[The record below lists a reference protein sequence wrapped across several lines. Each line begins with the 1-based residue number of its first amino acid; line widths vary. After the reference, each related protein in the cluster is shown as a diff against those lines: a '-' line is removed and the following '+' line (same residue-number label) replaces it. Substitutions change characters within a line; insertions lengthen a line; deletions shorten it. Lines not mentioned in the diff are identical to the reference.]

1 MRNFRKELGQR
12 ILILDGAM
20 GTELQKKQILKTG
33 DCPDYLNITHRKDI
47 QNIHKSYLDAGAD
60 IIVTNTFGANRI
72 KLNEF
77 GLGKEVYNI
86 NRSAVELAKEV
97 VGDTGFVSLSMGPT
111 GKFIEPVGDTNFDDI
126 KNIFKEQAKGAV
138 DADVDLFSLETFM
151 DIKEIKAAIVG
162 IRELSD
168 KPIIAMMTF
177 AEDGRSILGTSPEVF
192 AITISA
198 MDVDVV
204 GANCSVGP
212 DKLNKFVK
220 RMANV
225 TNKPLIIQPNAG
237 MPLLIDNKTV
247 FPVQAE
253 EFASYA
259 DEFAKYASI
268 VAGCCGTGPKHI
280 RLLAGKLKSASVA
293 KRSVPK
299 FTSLTSR
306 NRYTYLGYSRPVV
319 FIGERLNPTGKK
331 HLQAQLKDGK
341 TGLYRKEAM
350 DQKEHGAEVL
360 DVNVGMAMIDE
371 AVMMKKCIL
380 SVQSVV
386 DIPLIVD
393 SSDAKAIE
401 EGLKAADGK
410 VLINSVNGSKDS
422 MNKILPMA
430 KKYGAA
436 VLALLLDDKGIP
448 DTAEGRLKILDR
460 IVNEAKK
467 YGIEKENIIADSLAL
482 TVGSD
487 KKRALE
493 TLKTIKL
500 IKEKY
505 NITTVLGLS
514 NVSFGMPNRTLINS
528 AYLAIAIYNGL
539 DAAIVNPYDPL
550 LWQIKYAADLITNR
564 DRDASLYIK
573 NSSSINLNS
582 NPTYNIQHPKKVFSG
597 FEKDSLEDKIFM
609 CIIEGNEEEIEKLTQ
624 NALKYKEP
632 LDISNNLLIPA
643 LQKVGDLYDAGIYF
657 LPQMIKSA
665 NTMKKAF
672 NILKTVIKNSS
683 KNKQKDKT
691 IVMATVKGDIH
702 DIGKNIVSLLLE
714 TNGFE
719 IVDLGKNVDD
729 DTIIK
734 SIKEHNADAVGLSAL
749 MTTTMVNMKTVID
762 KIKKNGLNVKVM
774 VGGAATT
781 KEFAKKIGADLYAKD
796 AIEAV
801 RIAKDNV

>member
-1 MRNFRKELGQR
+1 MRNFREELGEN

-20 GTELQKKQILKTG
+20 GTELQRKQILKTG
-33 DCPDYLNITHRKDI
+33 DCPDYLNISHRKDI
-47 QNIHKSYLDAGAD
+47 QDIHRSYLDAGAD

-72 KLNEF
+72 KLDEF
-77 GLGKEVYNI
+77 GLNRKVYEI
-86 NRSAVELAKEV
+86 NRTAVELAKEI
-97 VGDTGFVSLSMGPT
+97 VGDKGFVSLSIGPT
-111 GKFIEPVGDTNFDDI
+111 GKFIEPVGDADFDDI
-126 KNIFKEQAKGAV
+126 KNIFKEQIKGAV
-138 DADVDLFSLETFM
+138 DAGVDLFSLETFM
-151 DIKEIKAAIVG
+151 DIKEIRAAIVG

-192 AITISA
+192 AIAISA

-220 RMANV
+220 KMADV
-225 TNKPLIIQPNAG
+225 TDKPLIIQPNAG
-237 MPLLIDNKTV
+237 MPMLVNNKTV

-259 DEFAKYASI
+259 DEFKKYASI
-268 VAGCCGTGPKHI
+268 VAGCCGTGPEHI
-280 RLLAGKLKSASVA
+280 RLLAQKLKGVSAE
-293 KRSVPK
+293 KRDTPQA
-299 FTSLTSR
+299 TSLTSR
-306 NRYTYLGYSRPVV
+306 NRYIYLGYSRPVV
-319 FIGERLNPTGKK
+319 FIGERLNPTGRK
-331 HLQAQLKDGK
+331 HLQAQLKEKK

-350 DQKEHGAEVL
+350 EQKEHGAEVL

-371 AVMMKKCIL
+371 AAMMKKCIL
-380 SVQSVV
+380 AVQSVV
-386 DIPLIVD
+386 DVPLVVD
-393 SSDAKAIE
+393 SSDTKAIE
-401 EGLKAADGK
+401 EGLKSADGK
-410 VLINSVNGSKDS
+410 VLINSVNGSADS
-422 MNKILPMA
+422 MNKILPLA

-436 VLALLLDDKGIP
+436 VLALLLDDNGIP
-448 DTAEGRLKILDR
+448 SSAEGRLKILDR

-467 YGIEKENIIADSLAL
+467 YGISRENIIADALAL

-487 KKRALE
+487 KKRAVE

-500 IKEKY
+500 IKEKC
-505 NITTVLGLS
+505 NMTTVLGLS
-514 NVSFGMPNRTLINS
+514 NVSFGMPNRTIINS
-528 AYLAIAIYNGL
+528 AYLAVAVYNGL
-539 DAAIVNPYDPL
+539 DAAIINPYDSL
-550 LWQIKYAADLITNR
+550 LWQIKYAADLITDR
-564 DRDASLYIK
+564 DKDASLYIK
-573 NSSSINLNS
+573 NSSSIDLNS
-582 NPTYNIQHPKKVFSG
+582 RTKTKSAKVSSG
-597 FEKDSLEDKIFM
+597 FEKNSLEDKIFM
-609 CIIEGNEEEIEKLTQ
+609 CVIEGNEEEIEELIK
-624 NALKYKEP
+624 NVLKDRQP

-672 NILKTVIKNSS
+672 NILKTVIKNRSQNEK
-683 KNKQKDKT
+683 KNKT

-729 DTIIK
+729 ETIIK

-762 KIKKNGLNVKVM
+762 KIKKNGLNVKIM

-781 KEFAKKIGADLYAKD
+781 EEFAKKIGADLYAKD

-801 RIAKDNV
+801 RIAKENV

>member
-1 MRNFRKELGQR
+1 MRNFRKELGQS

-33 DCPDYLNITHRKDI
+33 DCPDYLNITNRKDI
-47 QNIHKSYLDAGAD
+47 QDIHKSYLDAGAD

-72 KLNEF
+72 KLDEF
-77 GLGKEVYNI
+77 ALGKQVYDI

-97 VGDTGFVSLSMGPT
+97 VGDNGFVSLSMGPT
-111 GKFIEPVGDTNFDDI
+111 GKFVEPVGDTNFDDI
-126 KNIFKEQAKGAV
+126 KNIFKEQAKGAI
-138 DADVDLFSLETFM
+138 DAGVDLFSLETFM

-220 RMANV
+220 RMADV
-225 TNKPLIIQPNAG
+225 TDKPLIIQPNAG
-237 MPLLIDNKTV
+237 LPLLINNKTV

-259 DEFAKYASI
+259 DEFKKYASI
-268 VAGCCGTGPKHI
+268 VAGCCGTGPEHI
-280 RLLAGKLKSASVA
+280 RLLAQKLKGTAVS
-293 KRSVPK
+293 KRSAPQA
-299 FTSLTSR
+299 TSLTSR
-306 NRYTYLGYSRPVV
+306 NQYMYLGYSRPVV

-331 HLQAQLKDGK
+331 HLQAQLKEGK
-341 TGLYRKEAM
+341 TGLYRKEAIE
-350 DQKEHGAEVL
+350 QKEHGAGVL

-371 AVMMKKCIL
+371 AAMMKKCIL
-380 SVQSVV
+380 AVQSVV
-386 DIPLIVD
+386 DIPLVVD
-393 SSDAKAIE
+393 SSDTKAIE

-410 VLINSVNGSKDS
+410 VLINSINGSKDS

-430 KKYGAA
+430 KKYGTAI
-436 VLALLLDDKGIP
+436 LALLLDDKGIP
-448 DTAEGRLKILDR
+448 NTAKGRLKILDR
-460 IVNEAKK
+460 IVSEAKK
-467 YGIEKENIIADSLAL
+467 YGIEKENIIADALAL

-487 KKRALE
+487 KKRAIE

-514 NVSFGMPNRTLINS
+514 NVSFGMPNRTIINS
-528 AYLAIAIYNGL
+528 TYLAIAVYNGL
-539 DAAIVNPYDPL
+539 DAAIVNPYDTL
-550 LWQIKYAADLITNR
+550 LWQIKYAADLITDR

-573 NSSSINLNS
+573 NSSSIDLNS
-582 NPTYNIQHPKKVFSG
+582 NTKTKSAKVSSG
-597 FEKDSLEDKIFM
+597 FEKDSLEDKMFM
-609 CIIEGNEEEIEKLTQ
+609 CIIEGNEEDIEQLTK

-632 LDISNNLLIPA
+632 LYVSNSLLIPA

-672 NILKTVIKNSS
+672 NILKTVIKSTS
-683 KNKQKDKT
+683 KNEQKNKT

-714 TNGFE
+714 TNGFK

-729 DTIIK
+729 DTIIE

-762 KIKKNGLNVKVM
+762 KIKKNGLNIKIM

-781 KEFAKKIGADLYAKD
+781 KEFAKKIGADFYAKD

-801 RIAKDNV
+801 RIAKENV

>member
-1 MRNFRKELGQR
+1 MRSFRKELGQN

-33 DCPDYLNITHRKDI
+33 DCPDYLNITNRKDI
-47 QNIHKSYLDAGAD
+47 QDIHKSYLDAGAD

-72 KLNEF
+72 KLDEF
-77 GLGKEVYNI
+77 ALGKQVYNI

-97 VGDTGFVSLSMGPT
+97 VGDNGFVSLSMGPT
-111 GKFIEPVGDTNFDDI
+111 GKFIEPVGDANFDDI
-126 KNIFKEQAKGAV
+126 KNIFKEQAKGAI
-138 DADVDLFSLETFM
+138 DAGVDLFSLETFM

-220 RMANV
+220 RMADV

-237 MPLLIDNKTV
+237 MPLLINNKTV

-259 DEFAKYASI
+259 DEFKKYASI
-268 VAGCCGTGPKHI
+268 VAGCCGTGPEHI
-280 RLLAGKLKSASVA
+280 RLLAQKLKGTAVS
-293 KRSVPK
+293 KRSVPQA
-299 FTSLTSR
+299 TSLTSR
-306 NRYTYLGYSRPVV
+306 NRYVYLGYSRPVV

-331 HLQAQLKDGK
+331 HLQAQLKEGK

-350 DQKEHGAEVL
+350 EQKEHGAEIL
-360 DVNVGMAMIDE
+360 DINVGMAMIDE
-371 AVMMKKCIL
+371 ATMMKKCIL
-380 SVQSVV
+380 AVQSVV
-386 DIPLIVD
+386 NTPLVVD
-393 SSDAKAIE
+393 SSDTRAIE

-436 VLALLLDDKGIP
+436 VLALLLDDNGIP
-448 DTAEGRLKILDR
+448 NTAEERLKILDR
-460 IVNEAKK
+460 IVSEAKK
-467 YGIEKENIIADSLAL
+467 YGIKKENIVADALAL

-487 KKRALE
+487 KKRAIE

-514 NVSFGMPNRTLINS
+514 NVSFGMPNRNIINS
-528 AYLAIAIYNGL
+528 TYLAIAVYNGL
-539 DAAIVNPYDPL
+539 DAAIVNPYDTL
-550 LWQIKYAADLITNR
+550 LWQIKYAADLITDR
-564 DRDASLYIK
+564 DKDASLYIK
-573 NSSSINLNS
+573 NSSSIDLNS
-582 NPTYNIQHPKKVFSG
+582 NTKTKSAKVSSG

-609 CIIEGNEEEIEKLTQ
+609 CVIEGNEEEIEQLTK

-632 LDISNNLLIPA
+632 LDISNNMLIPA

-672 NILKTVIKNSS
+672 NILKTVIKSTS
-683 KNKQKDKT
+683 KNEQKNKT

-714 TNGFE
+714 TNGFK

-729 DTIIK
+729 DTIIE

-762 KIKKNGLNVKVM
+762 KIKKNGLNIKIM

-781 KEFAKKIGADLYAKD
+781 KEFAKKIGADFYAKD

-801 RIAKDNV
+801 RIAKENV